1 MIVIAEFCPELR
13 IGYCIKMHSK
23 GRSLTQV
30 PARKLEGAAMRVPL
44 RVQVRRGRV
53 VVPKGILDLMGLKEG
68 DQLDLTAK
76 RGQVLMKLQ
85 LSDDPEALTRQE
97 AAKVRL
103 GLKDVRDGKTK
114 PWSQIKREMGL

>member
-1 MIVIAEFCPELR
+1 
-13 IGYCIKMHSK
+13 
-23 GRSLTQV
+23 
-30 PARKLEGAAMRVPL
+30 MRVPL